1 MPWFKKNLRQ
11 WLNRFSL
18 RACFL
23 TLFFSG
29 YSKKA
34 PGTIG
39 SLVALLL
46 GLPILIFSANTLFL
60 AAILIGLIA
69 IAQIDKEEEESKIH
83 DSSYIVID
91 ELVGM
96 WLAMAISGLSL
107 AGVILS
113 FIFFRIYDITKPS
126 LIGKIDKEVK
136 GGLGVVADDALAG
149 VLAGLSVLLA
159 INILGFFNIKL

>member
-1 MPWFKKNLRQ
+1 MDKFN
-11 WLNRFSL
+11 L

-46 GLPILIFSANTLFL
+46 GLPVLIFSANTLFL
-60 AAILIGLIA
+60 GAVFIGLIA
-69 IAQIDKEEEESKIH
+69 ITQIDKEEEESKIH

-107 AGVILS
+107 VGVVLS

-149 VLAGLSVLLA
+149 VLAGLSALLV
-159 INILGFFNIKL
+159 IHILGFFNIKF

>member
-1 MPWFKKNLRQ
+1 MDK
-11 WLNRFSL
+11 FSL

-46 GLPILIFSANTLFL
+46 GLPVLIFSANTLFL
-60 AAILIGLIA
+60 GAIFIGLIA

-107 AGVILS
+107 AGVVLS

-149 VLAGLSVLLA
+149 VLAGLSALLV
-159 INILGFFNIKL
+159 ISVLGFFNIKF

>member
-1 MPWFKKNLRQ
+1 M
-11 WLNRFSL
+11 
-18 RACFL
+18 
-23 TLFFSG
+23 
-29 YSKKA
+29 
-34 PGTIG
+34 
-39 SLVALLL
+39 LL

-60 AAILIGLIA
+60 GAIFVGLIA
-69 IAQIDKEEEESKIH
+69 IAQIDKEEEETKRH

-149 VLAGLSVLLA
+149 VLAGLSVLLV
-159 INILGFFNIKL
+159 ISILGFFNIKF

>member
-1 MPWFKKNLRQ
+1 M
-11 WLNRFSL
+11 
-18 RACFL
+18 
-23 TLFFSG
+23 
-29 YSKKA
+29 
-34 PGTIG
+34 
-39 SLVALLL
+39 LL
-46 GLPILIFSANTLFL
+46 GLPVLIFSANTLFL
-60 AAILIGLIA
+60 AAIFIGLIA

-107 AGVILS
+107 AGVVLS

-149 VLAGLSVLLA
+149 VLAGLSALLI

>member
-1 MPWFKKNLRQ
+1 MDK
-11 WLNRFSL
+11 FSL

-60 AAILIGLIA
+60 GAVFVGLIA
-69 IAQIDKEEEESKIH
+69 IAQIDKEEEETKRH

-107 AGVILS
+107 AGVVLS

-126 LIGKIDKEVK
+126 LIGRIDKEVK

-149 VLAGLSVLLA
+149 VLAGLSALLV
-159 INILGFFNIKL
+159 INVLGFFNIKL

>member
-1 MPWFKKNLRQ
+1 MDK
-11 WLNRFSL
+11 FSL

-60 AAILIGLIA
+60 GAIFVGLIA
-69 IAQIDKEEEESKIH
+69 IAQIDKEEEETKRH

-107 AGVILS
+107 AGVVLS

-149 VLAGLSVLLA
+149 VLAGLSALLV
-159 INILGFFNIKL
+159 ISILGILGFFNIKF

>member
-1 MPWFKKNLRQ
+1 MNK
-11 WLNRFSL
+11 FSL

-46 GLPILIFSANTLFL
+46 GLPVLIFSANTLFL
-60 AAILIGLIA
+60 AAVLIGLIA

-126 LIGKIDKEVK
+126 LIGKIDKEIK

>member
-1 MPWFKKNLRQ
+1 MDK
-11 WLNRFSL
+11 FSL
-18 RACFL
+18 RTCFL

-46 GLPILIFSANTLFL
+46 GLPVLIFSANTLFL
-60 AAILIGLIA
+60 GAIFIGLIA
-69 IAQIDKEEEESKIH
+69 IAQIDKEEEETKRH

-107 AGVILS
+107 AGVVLS

-126 LIGKIDKEVK
+126 LIGRIDKEVK

-149 VLAGLSVLLA
+149 VLAGLSALLV
-159 INILGFFNIKL
+159 IHILGFFNIKL

>member
-1 MPWFKKNLRQ
+1 MDK
-11 WLNRFSL
+11 FSL

-46 GLPILIFSANTLFL
+46 GLPVLIFSANTLFL
-60 AAILIGLIA
+60 GAVLIGLIA

-107 AGVILS
+107 AGVVLS

>member
-1 MPWFKKNLRQ
+1 MDK
-11 WLNRFSL
+11 FSL

-60 AAILIGLIA
+60 GAIFIGLIA
-69 IAQIDKEEEESKIH
+69 IAQIDKEEEETKIH

-107 AGVILS
+107 AGVVLS

-126 LIGKIDKEVK
+126 LIGRIDKEVK

-149 VLAGLSVLLA
+149 VLSGLSVLLV

>member
-1 MPWFKKNLRQ
+1 M
-11 WLNRFSL
+11 
-18 RACFL
+18 
-23 TLFFSG
+23 
-29 YSKKA
+29 
-34 PGTIG
+34 
-39 SLVALLL
+39 LL
-46 GLPILIFSANTLFL
+46 GLPVLIFSANTLFL
-60 AAILIGLIA
+60 TAILIGLIA

-107 AGVILS
+107 AGVVLS

-149 VLAGLSVLLA
+149 VLAGLSVLLV

>member
-1 MPWFKKNLRQ
+1 MDK
-11 WLNRFSL
+11 FSL

-46 GLPILIFSANTLFL
+46 GLPVLIFSTNTLFL
-60 AAILIGLIA
+60 GAVLIGLIA

-107 AGVILS
+107 AGVVLS

-149 VLAGLSVLLA
+149 VLAGLSALLV
-159 INILGFFNIKL
+159 IHILGFFNIKL

>member
-1 MPWFKKNLRQ
+1 MDK
-11 WLNRFSL
+11 FSL

-46 GLPILIFSANTLFL
+46 GLPVLIFSANTLFL
-60 AAILIGLIA
+60 AAIFIGLIA

-107 AGVILS
+107 AGVVLS

-149 VLAGLSVLLA
+149 VLAGLSALLV

>member
-1 MPWFKKNLRQ
+1 MDK
-11 WLNRFSL
+11 FSL

-60 AAILIGLIA
+60 GAIFIGLIA

-107 AGVILS
+107 AGVVLS

-149 VLAGLSVLLA
+149 VLAGLSALLV
-159 INILGFFNIKL
+159 IYILGFFNIKL

>member
-1 MPWFKKNLRQ
+1 MNK
-11 WLNRFSL
+11 FSL

-46 GLPILIFSANTLFL
+46 GLPVLIFSANTLFL

-107 AGVILS
+107 VGVVLS

-149 VLAGLSVLLA
+149 VLAGLSVLLI

>member
-1 MPWFKKNLRQ
+1 M
-11 WLNRFSL
+11 
-18 RACFL
+18 
-23 TLFFSG
+23 
-29 YSKKA
+29 
-34 PGTIG
+34 
-39 SLVALLL
+39 LL

-60 AAILIGLIA
+60 GAIFIGLIA
-69 IAQIDKEEEESKIH
+69 ITQINKEEEESKIH

-107 AGVILS
+107 AGVVLS

-126 LIGKIDKEVK
+126 LIGRIDKEVK

-149 VLAGLSVLLA
+149 VLAGLSALLV
-159 INILGFFNIKL
+159 IHILGFFNIKL

>member
-1 MPWFKKNLRQ
+1 M
-11 WLNRFSL
+11 
-18 RACFL
+18 
-23 TLFFSG
+23 
-29 YSKKA
+29 
-34 PGTIG
+34 
-39 SLVALLL
+39 LL

-60 AAILIGLIA
+60 GAIFVGLIA

-107 AGVILS
+107 AGVVLS

-149 VLAGLSVLLA
+149 VLAGLSVLLV
-159 INILGFFNIKL
+159 ISILGFFNIKF

>member
-1 MPWFKKNLRQ
+1 M
-11 WLNRFSL
+11 
-18 RACFL
+18 
-23 TLFFSG
+23 
-29 YSKKA
+29 
-34 PGTIG
+34 
-39 SLVALLL
+39 LL
-46 GLPILIFSANTLFL
+46 GLPVLIFSANTLFL
-60 AAILIGLIA
+60 GAILIGLIA

-107 AGVILS
+107 EGVVLS

-149 VLAGLSVLLA
+149 VLAGLSALLV

>member
-1 MPWFKKNLRQ
+1 MDK
-11 WLNRFSL
+11 FSL

-60 AAILIGLIA
+60 TAVLIGLIA

-107 AGVILS
+107 AGVVLS

-149 VLAGLSVLLA
+149 VLAGLSVLLV

>member
-1 MPWFKKNLRQ
+1 MNK
-11 WLNRFSL
+11 FSL

-46 GLPILIFSANTLFL
+46 GLPVLIFSANTLFL
-60 AAILIGLIA
+60 AAVLIGLIA

-149 VLAGLSVLLA
+149 VLAGLSALLV
-159 INILGFFNIKL
+159 INVLGFFNIKF

>member
-1 MPWFKKNLRQ
+1 MDK
-11 WLNRFSL
+11 FSL

-60 AAILIGLIA
+60 GAIFVGLIA
-69 IAQIDKEEEESKIH
+69 ITQIDKEEEESKRH

-149 VLAGLSVLLA
+149 VLAGLSVLLV
-159 INILGFFNIKL
+159 INILGFFNIKF

>member
-1 MPWFKKNLRQ
+1 MNKFN
-11 WLNRFSL
+11 L

-60 AAILIGLIA
+60 AAVLIGLIA

-83 DSSYIVID
+83 DNSYIVID

-126 LIGKIDKEVK
+126 FIGKIDKEVK
-136 GGLGVVADDALAG
+136 GGLGVVADDVLAG
-149 VLAGLSVLLA
+149 VLAGLSVLLI

>member
-1 MPWFKKNLRQ
+1 MDK
-11 WLNRFSL
+11 FSL
-18 RACFL
+18 RMCFL

-46 GLPILIFSANTLFL
+46 GLPVLIFSANTLFL
-60 AAILIGLIA
+60 GAVFIGLIA

-107 AGVILS
+107 AGVVLS

-149 VLAGLSVLLA
+149 VLAGLSALLA

>member
-1 MPWFKKNLRQ
+1 M
-11 WLNRFSL
+11 
-18 RACFL
+18 
-23 TLFFSG
+23 
-29 YSKKA
+29 
-34 PGTIG
+34 
-39 SLVALLL
+39 LL
-46 GLPILIFSANTLFL
+46 GLPVLMFSANTLFL
-60 AAILIGLIA
+60 GAIFIGLIA

-149 VLAGLSVLLA
+149 VLAGLSALLVTS
-159 INILGFFNIKL
+159 ILGFFNLKL

>member
-1 MPWFKKNLRQ
+1 M
-11 WLNRFSL
+11 
-18 RACFL
+18 
-23 TLFFSG
+23 
-29 YSKKA
+29 
-34 PGTIG
+34 
-39 SLVALLL
+39 LL

-107 AGVILS
+107 AGVVLS

>member
-1 MPWFKKNLRQ
+1 M
-11 WLNRFSL
+11 
-18 RACFL
+18 
-23 TLFFSG
+23 
-29 YSKKA
+29 
-34 PGTIG
+34 
-39 SLVALLL
+39 LL

-60 AAILIGLIA
+60 AAVLIGLIA
-69 IAQIDKEEEESKIH
+69 TTQIDKEEEESKIH

-107 AGVILS
+107 AGVVLS

-149 VLAGLSVLLA
+149 VLAGLSVLLV

>member
-1 MPWFKKNLRQ
+1 MDK
-11 WLNRFSL
+11 FSL
-18 RACFL
+18 RTCFL

-46 GLPILIFSANTLFL
+46 GLPVLIFSANTLFL
-60 AAILIGLIA
+60 GAIFIGLIA
-69 IAQIDKEEEESKIH
+69 IAQIDKEEEETKRH

-107 AGVILS
+107 AGVVLS

-149 VLAGLSVLLA
+149 VLAGLSALLV
-159 INILGFFNIKL
+159 ISILGFFNIKL

>member
-1 MPWFKKNLRQ
+1 MDK
-11 WLNRFSL
+11 FSL

-34 PGTIG
+34 PGTVG

-46 GLPILIFSANTLFL
+46 GLPVLIFSANTLFL
-60 AAILIGLIA
+60 GAIFVGLIA
-69 IAQIDKEEEESKIH
+69 ITQIDKEEEESKIH

-107 AGVILS
+107 AGVVLS

-149 VLAGLSVLLA
+149 VLAGLSVLLV
-159 INILGFFNIKL
+159 IHILGFFNIKF

>member
-1 MPWFKKNLRQ
+1 M
-11 WLNRFSL
+11 
-18 RACFL
+18 
-23 TLFFSG
+23 
-29 YSKKA
+29 
-34 PGTIG
+34 
-39 SLVALLL
+39 LL
-46 GLPILIFSANTLFL
+46 GLPVLIFSANTLFL

-107 AGVILS
+107 AGVVLS

-149 VLAGLSVLLA
+149 VLAGLSALLA

>member
-1 MPWFKKNLRQ
+1 M
-11 WLNRFSL
+11 
-18 RACFL
+18 
-23 TLFFSG
+23 
-29 YSKKA
+29 
-34 PGTIG
+34 
-39 SLVALLL
+39 LL

-60 AAILIGLIA
+60 GAVFVGLIA
-69 IAQIDKEEEESKIH
+69 ITQIDKEEEESKIH

-107 AGVILS
+107 AGVVLS

-149 VLAGLSVLLA
+149 VLAGLSVLLV
-159 INILGFFNIKL
+159 IHILGFFNIKF

>member
-1 MPWFKKNLRQ
+1 MDK
-11 WLNRFSL
+11 FSL

-60 AAILIGLIA
+60 AAVLIGLIA

-149 VLAGLSVLLA
+149 VLAGLSVLLV
-159 INILGFFNIKL
+159 IHILGFFNIKL

>member
-1 MPWFKKNLRQ
+1 MDK
-11 WLNRFSL
+11 FSL

-60 AAILIGLIA
+60 AAVLIGLIA

-107 AGVILS
+107 ASVVLS

-149 VLAGLSVLLA
+149 VLAGLSALLI

>member
-1 MPWFKKNLRQ
+1 MNK
-11 WLNRFSL
+11 FSL

-46 GLPILIFSANTLFL
+46 GLPVLIFSANTLFL
-60 AAILIGLIA
+60 AAIFIGLIA
-69 IAQIDKEEEESKIH
+69 IAQINKEEEESKIH

-107 AGVILS
+107 AGVVLS

-149 VLAGLSVLLA
+149 VLAGLSVLLV

>member
-1 MPWFKKNLRQ
+1 MDK
-11 WLNRFSL
+11 FSL

-46 GLPILIFSANTLFL
+46 GLPVLIFSANTLFL
-60 AAILIGLIA
+60 GAVFVGLIA
-69 IAQIDKEEEESKIH
+69 IAQIDKEEEETKRH

-107 AGVILS
+107 AGVVLS

-126 LIGKIDKEVK
+126 LIGRIDKEVK

-149 VLAGLSVLLA
+149 VLAGLSALLV
-159 INILGFFNIKL
+159 INVLGFFNIKL

>member
-1 MPWFKKNLRQ
+1 MDK
-11 WLNRFSL
+11 FSL

-46 GLPILIFSANTLFL
+46 GLPVLIFSANTLFL
-60 AAILIGLIA
+60 GAIFVGLIA
-69 IAQIDKEEEESKIH
+69 ITQIDKEEEETKRH

-96 WLAMAISGLSL
+96 WLAMAVSGLSL
-107 AGVILS
+107 VGVVLS

-149 VLAGLSVLLA
+149 VLAGLSALLV
-159 INILGFFNIKL
+159 IHILGFFNIKL

>member
-1 MPWFKKNLRQ
+1 MDK
-11 WLNRFSL
+11 FSL

-46 GLPILIFSANTLFL
+46 GLPVLIFSANTLFL
-60 AAILIGLIA
+60 AAVLIGLIA

-107 AGVILS
+107 VGVILS

-149 VLAGLSVLLA
+149 VLAGLSTLLV

>member
-1 MPWFKKNLRQ
+1 MDK
-11 WLNRFSL
+11 FSL

-60 AAILIGLIA
+60 GAIFIGLIA
-69 IAQIDKEEEESKIH
+69 ITQIDKEEEESKIH

-107 AGVILS
+107 AGVVLS

-149 VLAGLSVLLA
+149 VLAGLSALLV
-159 INILGFFNIKL
+159 IHILGLFNIKL

>member
-1 MPWFKKNLRQ
+1 M
-11 WLNRFSL
+11 
-18 RACFL
+18 
-23 TLFFSG
+23 
-29 YSKKA
+29 
-34 PGTIG
+34 
-39 SLVALLL
+39 LL

-60 AAILIGLIA
+60 GAVFIGLIA
-69 IAQIDKEEEESKIH
+69 IAQIDKEEEETKRH

-107 AGVILS
+107 AGVVLS

-149 VLAGLSVLLA
+149 VLAGLSALLV
-159 INILGFFNIKL
+159 IHILGFFNIKL

>member
-1 MPWFKKNLRQ
+1 MDK
-11 WLNRFSL
+11 FSL

-60 AAILIGLIA
+60 GAVFVGLIA
-69 IAQIDKEEEESKIH
+69 IAQIDKEEEETKRH

-107 AGVILS
+107 AGVVLS

-126 LIGKIDKEVK
+126 LIGRIDKEVK

-149 VLAGLSVLLA
+149 VLAGLSALLV
-159 INILGFFNIKL
+159 IHILGFFNIKF

>member
-1 MPWFKKNLRQ
+1 MNK
-11 WLNRFSL
+11 FSL
-18 RACFL
+18 RTCFL

-46 GLPILIFSANTLFL
+46 GLPVLIFSANTLFL
-60 AAILIGLIA
+60 AAVLIGLIA

-126 LIGKIDKEVK
+126 LIGRIDKEVK

-149 VLAGLSVLLA
+149 VLAGLSALLV
-159 INILGFFNIKL
+159 ISVLGFFNIKF